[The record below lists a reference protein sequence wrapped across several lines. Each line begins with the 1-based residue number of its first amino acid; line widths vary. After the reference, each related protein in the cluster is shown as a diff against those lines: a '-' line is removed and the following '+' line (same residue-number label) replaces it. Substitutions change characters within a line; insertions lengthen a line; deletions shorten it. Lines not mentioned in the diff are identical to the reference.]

1 MRFIIPSYSLP
12 DNFTENVS
20 FTLRQMGH
28 TVLTAPIPNQF
39 MNQKMMHLIQVG
51 YEKFLPSWLP
61 PQEKW
66 LLRAYRNFKPD
77 MMIAL
82 THSVSEET
90 LLLLQKSGV
99 KNVAWWGDSPAQ
111 MRKQGLLCKG
121 WDLIFLK
128 DKFAVSKLRTLDLNA
143 YFLPEAMN
151 PEWHKINHGAIG
163 NDVVLAG
170 NAYDYRHYLIR
181 RLLEEGCPDVKLY
194 GFRPSRWSANEVV
207 DTFQGKFIVRGE
219 KSRIFGEGLICI
231 NSTSMLESN
240 TINCRAFEIAGAAG
254 LQVMEYR
261 TAIEDCFEIGKE
273 ILTYSTIGELMD
285 QISFYRRNPS
295 ASRLIRQAAYLRAH
309 AEHTYRHRLETILK
323 LANA

>member
-1 MRFIIPSYSLP
+1 MRFIIPSYSLA
-12 DNFTENVS
+12 DNFTENVA

-28 TVLTAPIPNQF
+28 TVLSAPVPSKV
-39 MNQKMMHLIQVG
+39 MNQKMMHVMQLG
-51 YEKFLPSWLP
+51 YEKFLPNWLP

-66 LLRAYRNFKPD
+66 LLRTYRDFKPD

-90 LLLLQKSGV
+90 LLTLQKAGV
-99 KNVAWWGDSPAQ
+99 RNVAWWGDSPAQ
-111 MRKQGLLCKG
+111 MRKQGLLCNG

-151 PEWHKINHGAIG
+151 PEWHRINHGPIG

-170 NAYDYRHYLIR
+170 NAYDYRHYLVR
-181 RLLEEGCPDVKLY
+181 RLLAEGCSDVKLY
-194 GFRPSRWSANEVV
+194 GFRPSRWSAPEVV
-207 DTFQGKFIVRGE
+207 NAFQGKYIVREE

-240 TINCRAFEIAGAAG
+240 TINCRAFEIAGAGG

-261 TAIEDCFEIGKE
+261 PAIEDCFEIGKE
-273 ILTYSTIGELMD
+273 ILTYSSIAELMD
-285 QISFYRRNPS
+285 QISFHRRNPD
-295 ASRLIRQAAYLRAH
+295 ASHAIRQAGHARAH
-309 AEHTYRHRLETILK
+309 AEHTYRHRLETIIK
-323 LANA
+323 MANL